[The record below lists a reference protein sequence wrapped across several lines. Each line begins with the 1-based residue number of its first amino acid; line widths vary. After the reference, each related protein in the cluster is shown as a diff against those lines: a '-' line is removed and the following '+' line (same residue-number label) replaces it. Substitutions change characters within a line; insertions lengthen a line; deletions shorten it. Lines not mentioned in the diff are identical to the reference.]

1 MFDLFKNDKITVSQ
15 KNEWEKYCVYVSQE
29 IDDMVNNIS
38 SDGFVFE
45 RGYEFHNVINS
56 VTGRGGEKQ
65 DNVFMF
71 DLPETMII
79 AFDSSAKQMIH
90 LFIHGNTYLR
100 YIDSPNGAFKYDYRL
115 IPYSD
120 IYNVKLNIDKQ
131 TTFTTRTDK
140 GDLFKRTMIGAAL
153 AGNTGAI
160 IGGLS
165 AGTHS
170 EVDTRANSVEL
181 IIQTMNHDIENII
194 IESKSE
200 DYGIDNMIRNV
211 KYGILSG
218 GAVSYFEMNTNR
230 ECKTKHDVIFGF
242 PYKPLESEDE
252 VLSRHIDGMVKNAKD
267 IALIVDRIIHENSG
281 NGSSLKSGMA

>member
-1 MFDLFKNDKITVSQ
+1 MFDIFKGNKITVSQ
-15 KNEWEKYCVYVSQE
+15 KNKWEQYCAYASQE
-29 IDDMVNNIS
+29 INKMVNRIS
-38 SDGFVFE
+38 AEGFNFE
-45 RGYEFHNVINS
+45 RGYEFYNAINS
-56 VTGRGGEKQ
+56 VTGKGGEKQ
-65 DNVFMF
+65 DNVFVF
-71 DLPETMII
+71 DLPETKIV
-79 AFDSSAKQMIH
+79 AFDSSSNKMIY
-90 LFIHGNTYLR
+90 LIIHGNTYSR
-100 YIDSPNGAFKYDYRL
+100 YITSQNNAFNYEYYI

-140 GDLFKRTMIGAAL
+140 GDLFKRAVIGAAL

-170 EVDTRANSVEL
+170 DVNTRANSVEL
-181 IIQTMNHDIENII
+181 IIQTMNCEIENII
-194 IESKSE
+194 LESKSGNSGL
-200 DYGIDNMIRNV
+200 DSMIRNV

-230 ECKTKHDVIFGF
+230 KCKTKHDVIFGF

-252 VLSRHIDGMVKNAKD
+252 VLSRHIDGMVKNARD
-267 IALIVDRIIHENSG
+267 ITLILDRIIHENTI
-281 NGSSLKSGMA
+281 